1 MDMNYNDA
9 FWGILFAGIFY
20 VIGNAAWVNQWA
32 RTKRFMGVLI
42 WAACGLIILMVAA
55 IFDMRLDP
63 SLDTAVLDRMSSVDG
78 ENHWIALT
86 LYALLSTPG
95 IAANLF
101 SLDLSLTRLSLI
113 LPALVVFIPMGKQ
126 LEHPDGA
133 LLLYSVGAAVAV
145 IGIVLVFQM
154 LLDIEPVKKNKHKA
168 ATA

>member
-1 MDMNYNDA
+1 MDINYNHA
-9 FWGILFAGIFY
+9 FWGVLFAGIFY

-32 RTKRFMGVLI
+32 RSSRLMGTII
-42 WAACGLIILMVAA
+42 WAVCGFIILMVAA
-55 IFDMRLDP
+55 MFDMRLDP
-63 SLDTAVLDRMSSVDG
+63 GLEMSVFERMGSVDG

-95 IAANLF
+95 ISANLF
-101 SLDLSLTRLSLI
+101 SLDLSLTRLSLT

-145 IGIVLVFQM
+145 VGIVLLFQM
-154 LLDIEPVKKNKHKA
+154 LLDIEPVKKSKRKEA
-168 ATA
+168 AV